1 MPFELPLLR
10 ALNHLL
16 GAERWA
22 RERLAPFAGDVVA
35 FDAAPVPPVRLKI
48 AEDGRLAPA
57 PPEATPALTV
67 RIGPQAL
74 PAFLQGEEQL
84 MRAIDVSGNARL
96 ASELLFL
103 ARHLR
108 WDAEEDL
115 SRVLGDVAARRI
127 VRGAKGIAA
136 WHADT
141 ARRLAESVVD
151 YAAEEARLLVRRD
164 ELHEHAERQRRL
176 RDALDRLEPRVDA
189 LGRTR

>member
-16 GAERWA
+16 GSEPWA
-22 RERLAPFAGDVVA
+22 RDRLVPFAGDVVV
-35 FDAAPVPPVRLKI
+35 FDAAPLPAVRLQI
-48 AEDGRLAPA
+48 AGDGCLEAAPA
-57 PPEATPALTV
+57 DLPPALSV

-74 PAFLQGEEQL
+74 PAFLQGEEHL

-96 ASELLFL
+96 ASEILFL
-103 ARHLR
+103 AKHLR

-115 SRVLGDVAARRI
+115 SRVVGDIAARRL
-127 VRGAKGIAA
+127 VRGAKDIVA
-136 WHADT
+136 WHAES

-164 ELHEHAERQRRL
+164 ELDLHAASLRRL
-176 RDALDRLEPRVDA
+176 RDALDRIEARLTFPER
-189 LGRTR
+189 GR